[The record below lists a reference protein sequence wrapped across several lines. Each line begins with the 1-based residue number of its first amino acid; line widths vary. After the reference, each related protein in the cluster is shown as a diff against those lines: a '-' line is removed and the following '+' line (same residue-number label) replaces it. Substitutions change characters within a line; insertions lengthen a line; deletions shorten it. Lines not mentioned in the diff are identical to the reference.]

1 MYRQMTL
8 DALLPLPPQGFD
20 ISSRYRLKPRPKRAF
35 HTILDANKLLVPGS
49 KGSLT
54 FRHVDEGRIELATKY
69 EVSAGSLEESFIMRK
84 TPAGLESERLERIMV
99 DPDGQQMRNEL
110 VCFDANLGVAPN
122 TYPEVLLPLMLGWP
136 AAQRTR
142 AFYSW
147 INDRFVSRVYVETKG
162 ETTVSLPGGT
172 KKATELVLYPDLN
185 DFVRVGSTV
194 ARLAKP
200 LMPQY
205 HLWFERE
212 APNRVLRFEGP
223 YGPPGAPEL
232 IMELDE

>member
-1 MYRQMTL
+1 MSL
-8 DALLPLPPQGFD
+8 DALLPNPPEGFD
-20 ISSRYRLKPRPKRAF
+20 ITSQYRLKPRPKRAF

-49 KGSLT
+49 KGSLS
-54 FRHVDEGRIELATKY
+54 FRNVDEGRIELATKY
-69 EVSAGSLEESFIMRK
+69 EVSAGTIEERFIMRK
-84 TPAGLESERLERIMV
+84 TPAGLESERLERSMY
-99 DPDGQQMRNEL
+99 DPDRQQVRNEL
-110 VCFDANLGVAPN
+110 VLYDANLGVAPN

-136 AAQRTR
+136 SPQRTR

-162 ETTVSLPGGT
+162 ETTLSLPRGSRN
-172 KKATELVLYPDLN
+172 ATELVLYPDLN

-205 HLWFERE
+205 HLWFERA

>member
-1 MYRQMTL
+1 MTL
-8 DALLPLPPQGFD
+8 DALLPLPPEGFD
-20 ISSRYRLKPRPKRAF
+20 ITSQYRLKPRPKRAF
-35 HTILDANKLLVPGS
+35 HTILDANNLLVPGS

-54 FRHVDEGRIELATKY
+54 FRNAGAERIELATKY
-69 EVSAGSLEESFIMRK
+69 EVAAGTIEESFILRK
-84 TPAGLESERLERIMV
+84 TAAGLQSERL
-99 DPDGQQMRNEL
+99 MRTMHDTEGRQGRHED
-110 VCFDANLGVAPN
+110 VSFDANLGVAPN

-136 AAQRTR
+136 SAQRTR

-162 ETTVSLPGGT
+162 DTTLDLPGGPR
-172 KKATELVLYPDLN
+172 KAIELVLYPDLN

-212 APNRVLRFEGP
+212 TPNRILRFEGP

-232 IMELDE
+232 IMELVE

>member
-1 MYRQMTL
+1 MTL
-8 DALLPLPPQGFD
+8 DALLPLPPAGFD
-20 ISSRYRLKPRPKRAF
+20 VTSHYRLKPRPKRAF

-54 FRHVDEGRIELATKY
+54 FRNLDGERVELATKY
-69 EVSAGSLEESFIMRK
+69 EVSAGTIEESFVMRK
-84 TPAGLESERLERIMV
+84 SPAGLESERLVRSMLDAEGRHARKEDV
-99 DPDGQQMRNEL
+99 H
-110 VCFDANLGVAPN
+110 FDANLGVAPN

-136 AAQRTR
+136 SPQRTR

-162 ETTVSLPGGT
+162 KTTVDLPGGSR
-172 KKATELVLYPDLN
+172 KATELVLYPDLN

-205 HLWFERE
+205 HLWFEPE

-232 IMELDE
+232 IMELDD

>member
-1 MYRQMTL
+1 MTL
-8 DALLPLPPQGFD
+8 DALLPLPPAGFD
-20 ISSRYRLKPRPKRAF
+20 TTSQYRLKPRPKRAF

-49 KGSLT
+49 KGSLM
-54 FRHVDEGRIELATKY
+54 FRNVDEARIELATKY
-69 EVSAGSLEESFIMRK
+69 EVAAGTIEESFIMRK
-84 TPAGLESERLERIMV
+84 TPAGLESERLVRTMHDSE
-99 DPDGQQMRNEL
+99 GQQGRHEE
-110 VCFDANLGVAPN
+110 VRFDANLGVAPN

-136 AAQRTR
+136 YPQRTR

-162 ETTVSLPGGT
+162 DSTVDLPGGSR
-172 KKATELVLYPDLN
+172 KATELVLYPDLN
-185 DFVRVGSTV
+185 DFVRVGSTI

-205 HLWFERE
+205 HLWFEHESPHRI
-212 APNRVLRFEGP
+212 VRFEGP

-232 IMELDE
+232 IMELVE

>member
-1 MYRQMTL
+1 MRQMKL
-8 DALLPLPPQGFD
+8 DALLPLPPPGFD
-20 ISSRYRLKPRPKRAF
+20 VTSHYRLKPRPKRAF

-54 FRHVDEGRIELATKY
+54 FRNLDGERVELATKY
-69 EVSAGSLEESFIMRK
+69 EVSAGTIEESFVMRK
-84 TPAGLESERLERIMV
+84 TPAGLESERLVRTMLDAE
-99 DPDGQQMRNEL
+99 GQQARNEE
-110 VCFDANLGVAPN
+110 VNFDANLGVAPN

-136 AAQRTR
+136 SPQRTR

-162 ETTVSLPGGT
+162 RTTVDLPRGT
-172 KKATELVLYPDLN
+172 RSAIELVLYPDLN

-205 HLWFERE
+205 HLWFEPE
-212 APNRVLRFEGP
+212 SPNRVLRFEGP

-232 IMELDE
+232 IMELDQ

>member
-1 MYRQMTL
+1 MPHMTL
-8 DALLPLPPQGFD
+8 DALLPLPPPGFD
-20 ISSRYRLKPRPKRAF
+20 VTSQYRLKPRPKRAF
-35 HTILDANKLLVPGS
+35 HTILDASKLLVPGS
-49 KGSLT
+49 KGSLA
-54 FRHVDEGRIELATKY
+54 FRNLDGERVELATKY
-69 EVSAGSLEESFIMRK
+69 EVAAGTIEESFVLRK
-84 TPAGLESERLERIMV
+84 TPAGLQSERLERRMF
-99 DPDGQQMRNEL
+99 DTEGQQGRHEEVN
-110 VCFDANLGVAPN
+110 FDTNLGVAPN

-136 AAQRTR
+136 SAQRTR

-162 ETTVSLPGGT
+162 ETTVDLSGGSR
-172 KKATELVLYPDLN
+172 KAMELVLYPDLN

-205 HLWFERE
+205 HLWFEPE
-212 APNRVLRFEGP
+212 SPNRVLRFEGP